1 MFSFLL
7 SSSVFIFYNLLFTG
21 FNWRLPGANCHAY
34 FILSYIELYKEVYPE
49 QNPFVPRKFRMTIN
63 ETAHQEE
70 KDLRSKQSI
79 QHLRGKIEIFILR
92 STNFKNQ
99 FRAIDERIKQLL
111 ESQTSDPRVRSN
123 LFTLWENDCKTE
135 ENTSHKIWENDEKFL
150 RSTYSNEK
158 AEETNHTLLITQEIQ
173 TDSMNNN

>member
-1 MFSFLL
+1 MLIS
-7 SSSVFIFYNLLFTG
+7 
-21 FNWRLPGANCHAY
+21 
-34 FILSYIELYKEVYPE
+34 
-49 QNPFVPRKFRMTIN
+49 
-63 ETAHQEE
+63 
-70 KDLRSKQSI
+70 
-79 QHLRGKIEIFILR
+79 R

-99 FRAIDERIKQLL
+99 FRDISERIKQFL
-111 ESQTSDPRVRSN
+111 ESQTSDPRVRSS

-173 TDSMNNN
+173 TGSMNNNWESESNNNSPNNSIVENNNNFNGNSRNFTG